1 MNRTLP
7 WQDVIYITKT
17 EKCQMIYDINKMV
30 THEELCNLLP
40 DKLKNIMDYSY
51 ELKYSETPDYDYI
64 EFLLK
69 TL

>member
-1 MNRTLP
+1 
-7 WQDVIYITKT
+7 
-17 EKCQMIYDINKMV
+17 MI
-30 THEELCNLLP
+30 THEELCKMLP

-51 ELKYSETPDYDYI
+51 GLEYNETPDYDYI